1 MQYEIL
7 LSSLPVL
14 AQKKWLELHG
24 IGDLVEQDETEKEG
38 VKSFDEMPEEAG
50 EKARM
55 RYDVIAT

>member
-1 MQYEIL
+1 M
-7 LSSLPVL
+7 